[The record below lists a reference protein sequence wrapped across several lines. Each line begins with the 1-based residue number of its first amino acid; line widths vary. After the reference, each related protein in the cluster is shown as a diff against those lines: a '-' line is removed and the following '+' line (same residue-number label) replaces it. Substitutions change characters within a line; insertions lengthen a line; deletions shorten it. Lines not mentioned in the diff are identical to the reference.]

1 MKSIIAGFRRVISRC
16 GTRGRWGGS
25 PSQLGS
31 GLLAAVLGLSAAEAA
46 AQPPVPRLPAAV
58 PQQPGTQPTDQ
69 FEDPDFD
76 QPDLSG
82 DRPVPPAPGDPGT
95 GVGPG
100 NGGGPGGGFD
110 NPQFCPPGALAAGL
124 AAGPTLTVGNTTYA
138 RSTVT
143 GDWIP
148 VDGPAVRTYGATASG
163 GLGAVGDWMSQ
174 RRFGRDRLPG
184 VDDPNSIMYRSTQ
197 DRTSLDASTRPA
209 IQAFGL
215 SSLSA
220 EEGGPDLGWNV
231 ELRPTLFYDTGY
243 NGGTVPFRPDLI
255 AVDGSEEAHR
265 RGQLSFF
272 NFEEQQF
279 VRLPAKVEFDSQIK
293 DFADFGDGQAYFD
306 LYSPQSD
313 SIALRHG
320 YLRFDAL
327 GTTTFLV
334 GKAPTLFGDMGGSPV
349 TIDSGSVPLGFVSV
363 WNKSEDYQGSFQGIP
378 QIRVDQDLWD
388 RTVRVG
394 VSIEDQGSLDDVYK
408 AGDALLLYR
417 FPVFVTRLRWSPTDF
432 SSLQV
437 AGLYRR
443 FTIDSDLTYAD
454 NYANGYGVNLMGR
467 WRSPS
472 LSNALFGG
480 VAAGSGLGHYLY
492 GGSSAAIILADD
504 DIRAV
509 GQMGAYVGLEHVW
522 YANEDGSRLL
532 STAAYGYLASETV
545 VEDESRRV
553 QHAWCNLLWDRAKY
567 YAVGLEYQYGW
578 RETVARSTGN
588 DHRLGLVVQINL
600 GPDAAKATQS
610 TSEAR
615 SFAEGGNATSEQFSR
630 DHRRRL

>member
-1 MKSIIAGFRRVISRC
+1 MRSIFSGFPGQMACLEARGEQGGAQSRLV
-16 GTRGRWGGS
+16 R
-25 PSQLGS
+25 
-31 GLLAAVLGLSAAEAA
+31 GLLAAVLSLCCGAAA
-46 AQPPVPRLPAAV
+46 AQAPAAKRPSV
-58 PQQPGTQPTDQ
+58 QPERAKVQATDE

-76 QPDLSG
+76 NPDLSG

-100 NGGGPGGGFD
+100 PGAGPGGGFED
-110 NPQFCPPGALAAGL
+110 PNFCPPGARAAGFT
-124 AAGPTLTVGNTTYA
+124 AGPTLTLGNTTYA
-138 RSTVT
+138 RSALT

-148 VDGPAVRTYGATASG
+148 VDGPAVRSYGAAAAAS
-163 GLGAVGDWMSQ
+163 GAVGDWLSQ

-197 DRTSLDASTRPA
+197 DRTSLDVSTRPT

-215 SSLSA
+215 SALSA

-255 AVDGSEEAHR
+255 AVDGSADAHR

-279 VRLPAKVEFDSQIK
+279 VRLPAKVELESQIK

-306 LYSPQSD
+306 LYSPRSD

-349 TIDSGSVPLGFVSV
+349 TIDSGSVPLGFASV
-363 WNKSEDYQGSFQGIP
+363 WNNSGDYQGSFQGIP

>member
-1 MKSIIAGFRRVISRC
+1 MSRLGRREPRRGSLSR
-16 GTRGRWGGS
+16 
-25 PSQLGS
+25 LGS
-31 GLLAAVLGLSAAEAA
+31 GLLAAVLGLSCGAAA
-46 AQPPVPRLPAAV
+46 AQSPAVRRPAV
-58 PQQPGTQPTDQ
+58 PTPQADVQVADE

-76 QPDLSG
+76 QPDLTG

-100 NGGGPGGGFD
+100 GNFEGPD
-110 NPQFCPPGALAAGL
+110 FCPPGAFAAGL
-124 AAGPTLTVGNTTYA
+124 AAGPTLTLGNTTYA

-143 GDWIP
+143 GDWVP
-148 VDGPAVRTYGATASG
+148 VDGPAVRSYGATASG
-163 GLGAVGDWMSQ
+163 AIGDWMSQ

-197 DRTSLDASTRPA
+197 DRMSLDVSTRPN

-215 SSLSA
+215 SALSA

-255 AVDGSEEAHR
+255 AVDGSADAHR
-265 RGQLSFF
+265 RGQLSFY
-272 NFEEQQF
+272 NFEEQQI

-293 DFADFGDGQAYFD
+293 DLADFGDGQAYFD

-363 WNKSEDYQGSFQGIP
+363 WSKGGDYQGSFQGIP

-394 VSIEDQGSLDDVYK
+394 MSIEDQGSLDDVHT

-432 SSLQV
+432 SSVQM

-454 NYANGYGVNLMGR
+454 NYSNGYGVNLMGR

-480 VAAGSGLGHYLY
+480 IAAGRGLGHYLY

-522 YANEDGSRLL
+522 YANDDGSRLL

-553 QHAWCNLLWDRAKY
+553 QHAWGNLLWDRAKY

-600 GPDAAKATQS
+600 GPNAAKSTQS
-610 TSEAR
+610 TAQAR
-615 SFAEGGNATSEQFSR
+615 SFAEGGNATAEQFSR